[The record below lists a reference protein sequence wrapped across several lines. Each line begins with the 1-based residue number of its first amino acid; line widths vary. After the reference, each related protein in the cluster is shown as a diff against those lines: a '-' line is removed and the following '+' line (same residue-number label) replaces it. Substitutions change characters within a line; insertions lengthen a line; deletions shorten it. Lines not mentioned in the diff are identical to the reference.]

1 MKMMNQI
8 DPGGM
13 EHSVGTPN
21 PIQLTIMG
29 YDAVIRNLR
38 DAKQYH
44 LNRSVDAAF
53 ERNDHAQ
60 RLITELLL
68 GLDYEQGGE
77 IAGNLSKLYDF
88 SIRQLVNMSIE
99 SDVSTYD
106 HLIKIFGD
114 LKEAWIQVDALRG

>member
-1 MKMMNQI
+1 MMNQI
-8 DPGGM
+8 DPCGM

-38 DAKQYH
+38 DAKQHH
-44 LNRSVDAAF
+44 LNRAVDAAF

-88 SIRQLVNMSIE
+88 SIRQLVNMSME

-114 LKEAWIQVDALRG
+114 LKEAWIQVDARRG

>member
-1 MKMMNQI
+1 MMNQI